1 MFARIGVVLLSAALL
16 WAVFVRDTGAS
27 GKAVSYRVQ
36 WGDSLWSIAEE
47 RYGGDPRDVVWKLQQ
62 RNELTGTTIVPGQV
76 LVLP

>member
-1 MFARIGVVLLSAALL
+1 MFARVVIVLLSAALL

-27 GKAVSYRVQ
+27 SKAVRYRVQ

-47 RYGGDPRDVVWKLQQ
+47 RYGGDPRDAVWKLQQ
-62 RNELTGTTIVPGQV
+62 RNGLTGATIVPGQV